1 MKANVALALINDTT
15 PDVSK
20 HEQLTLC
27 VKVVRKSDNVSE
39 HLLFCTR
46 ALLTTAEQL
55 LNHIG
60 D

>member
-1 MKANVALALINDTT
+1 MKANVAWALINDTT

-27 VKVVRKSDNVSE
+27 VKVVRKLDNVSE
-39 HLLFCTR
+39 HLLFGTR